1 MRKSV
6 LDVLVGLAVI
16 IVATIFVA
24 FVYHNSVSNYQS
36 QRETYK
42 VKVKFQDI
50 MGIIE
55 GSDVAIAGIKVG
67 NVSKVGLDP
76 DTYEALVFLEINQ
89 KVKIPVDS
97 KASIITS
104 GLVGNK
110 LISIDPGPSE
120 TFMKDGDQFLY
131 STSTLSL
138 EALIGKFIYSMGNKS
153 STQ

>member
-55 GSDVAIAGIKVG
+55 GSDVSIAGIKVG
-67 NVSKVGLDP
+67 NVAKVRLDP
-76 DTYEALVFLEINQ
+76 DTYDALVFLEINQ

-104 GLVGNK
+104 GLVGSK
-110 LISIDPGPSE
+110 LVSIEPGASE
-120 TFMKDGDQFLY
+120 TFMRDGDQFLY

-153 STQ
+153 ST

>member
-16 IVATIFVA
+16 IVATVFVA

-55 GSDVAIAGIKVG
+55 GSDVSIAGIKVG
-67 NVSKVGLDP
+67 NVAKVRLDP
-76 DTYEALVFLEINQ
+76 DTYDALVFLEINQ

-104 GLVGNK
+104 GLVGSK
-110 LISIDPGPSE
+110 LVSIEPGANE
-120 TFMKDGDQFLY
+120 TFMKEGDQFLY

-138 EALIGKFIYSMGNKS
+138 EALIGKFIYSMGNKLS
-153 STQ
+153 PQ

>member
-16 IVATIFVA
+16 IVATVFVA

-55 GSDVAIAGIKVG
+55 GSDVSIAGIKVG
-67 NVSKVGLDP
+67 NVAKVRLDP
-76 DTYEALVFLEINQ
+76 DTYDALVFLEINQ

-104 GLVGNK
+104 GLVGSK
-110 LISIDPGPSE
+110 LVSIEPGASE

-153 STQ
+153 SPQ